1 MNSARLCG
9 YRLKERI
16 LILRVSNLYKKVSLL
31 SAIKTEVWDFCLSVC
46 TLRAES
52 PSIFLEKLGRGR
64 RLCSRPAHSLIRRS
78 SKKMDESVQFRT
90 GHTGLPLVCMLNR
103 KNCWLFRAHGILFTI
118 DRQTWQLLRFHTKSL
133 KKPWNVLSQNLNW
146 IGPISSLTEPQSR
159 SLFNFLCQISRF
171 DD

>member
-1 MNSARLCG
+1 MRACARDHGKSVSQRAVSQETTKYKWSTPSLNMYQSDKPIG
-9 YRLKERI
+9 ERI
-16 LILRVSNLYKKVSLL
+16 QFETSSSVNLHNSDENQLL
-31 SAIKTEVWDFCLSVC
+31 ETSGQWLS

-90 GHTGLPLVCMLNR
+90 GHTGLPLVRMLNR

-118 DRQTWQLLRFHTKSL
+118 DHDRQAWRLLRFRTKSL
-133 KKPWNVLSQNLNW
+133 ENPCYHKS
-146 IGPISSLTEPQSR
+146 
-159 SLFNFLCQISRF
+159 
-171 DD
+171 